1 MAAKRSSMQRALR
14 TRDAGLKSIKT
25 MTRLL
30 VAGAVLAAGLFST
43 LAAAAAPGRTKAGP
57 ARQRAASASSANS
70 LSDPGLGSGAG
81 ADANLSPPP
90 ALPSQDYQYTSP
102 PVVSGAS

>member
-1 MAAKRSSMQRALR
+1 MQRALR
-14 TRDAGLKSIKT
+14 TRDAGLKSVKT

-43 LAAAAAPGRTKAGP
+43 LAAAAQPGRAGASLARHKA
-57 ARQRAASASSANS
+57 AKAASDNS
-70 LSDPGLGSGAG
+70 LADPGAGSSSGL
-81 ADANLSPPP
+81 DTNLSPPP
-90 ALPSQDYQYTSP
+90 TAPSQDYQYTSP